1 MIATATP
8 VAAEIRRANDLF
20 EASFERS
27 DAAGIAGLYTTNG
40 VLLPTGMDASQGQA
54 GIQAFWEGAMAMGIK
69 QVQLHTQDVEEMADT
84 AIELG
89 HYTLLGPNAQTMDQG
104 KYLVVWKQQQG
115 QWKLHQDIWNSS
127 LPAPAPAS

>member
-20 EASFERS
+20 EANFERS
-27 DAAGIAGLYTTNG
+27 DAAGIASLYTPNG
-40 VLLPTGMDASQGQA
+40 VLLPTGMGAIQGTA

-69 QVQLHTQDVEEMADT
+69 QVQLHTQEVEEMPDT

-89 HYTLLGPNAQTMDQG
+89 HYTLLGPNAQPIDEG

-127 LPAPAPAS
+127 LPAPTPAS

>member
-1 MIATATP
+1 MIATATS
-8 VAAEIRRANDLF
+8 VAAEIRLANDLF

-27 DAAGIAGLYTTNG
+27 DAAALASLYTDNG
-40 VLLPTGMDASQGQA
+40 VLLPTGMAAIQGTA

>member
-1 MIATATP
+1 MIANATS
-8 VAAEIRRANDLF
+8 VATEIRHANDLF

-27 DAAGIAGLYTTNG
+27 DAAAIASLYTPNG
-40 VLLPTGMDASQGQA
+40 VLLPTGMEAIQGTA

-69 QVQLHTQDVEEMADT
+69 QVQLHTQEVEEMADT

-89 HYTLLGPNAQTMDQG
+89 HYTLLGPAAQTMDQG

-127 LPAPAPAS
+127 LPAPTPAP